1 MNTILTARITTY
13 EAMLWSSTTTIIIT
27 LLNSVDSE
35 GESFKLLGD
44 FIHRCRLGVN
54 SHFGWWNSQDLLK
67 HAGVAV
73 EPESVSLESQAARDQ
88 RIMDL
93 FAEGVPDSPGVSEDE
108 DEFDHR
114 TPNPRF

>member
-1 MNTILTARITTY
+1 MDLRGLLQKTAHSLRWADGSSFTY
-13 EAMLWSSTTTIIIT
+13 LPFVLGSSGVI
-27 LLNSVDSE
+27 SVNMRA
-35 GESFKLLGD
+35 F
-44 FIHRCRLGVN
+44 R

-108 DEFDHR
+108 DEFD
-114 TPNPRF
+114 